1 MMLTKHFGAIGS
13 ILGLTLLLFVG
24 CKGATS
30 PVQFYTLAV
39 PDAPAEATHPADTPD
54 AIAVGVGPLELP
66 KMLDRPQ
73 IVTRGTGNTLKL
85 DEFHRWGGSLQEDI
99 LRSLAENL
107 SGLLRSNRV
116 MTYPWADFFQP
127 DYRVYLVFQ
136 RFDGRLG
143 ESFVLNTTWTVTDT
157 RGREALAVRRSL
169 IREPLAAADYESL
182 VAASSRVLE
191 ALSQQIAQEI
201 KRLRPQ

>member
-1 MMLTKHFGAIGS
+1 MLRKHFGVIGWTM
-13 ILGLTLLLFVG
+13 GVTLLLLIG

-39 PDAPAEATHPADTPD
+39 PDAPAEAASTAKTSDS
-54 AIAVGVGPLELP
+54 IAVGVGPLELP

-73 IVTRGTGNTLKL
+73 IVTRGTGNTLQM

-127 DYRVYLVFQ
+127 DYRIYLVFQ
-136 RFDGRLG
+136 RFEGRLG
-143 ESFVLNTTWTVTDT
+143 ESLVLNATWAVTDA
-157 RGREALAVRRSL
+157 RGREALAVRRSV

-191 ALSQQIAQEI
+191 TLSLQIAEELE
-201 KRLRPQ
+201 RLQAR